1 MTKIK
6 FSAQLHNSGK
16 RIKAISGRLGLF
28 IFRTYPDGKIT
39 AYYKQ
44 PKNTERPPVEAG
56 GVASAEEGIT
66 CRYRADY
73 ESLSKQLREIADH
86 FGLTIKHINYDF

>member
-16 RIKAISGRLGLF
+16 RIKAISGRLGFF

-39 AYYKQ
+39 AYYKP
-44 PKNTERPPVEAG
+44 PKNKPL
-56 GVASAEEGIT
+56 SN
-66 CRYRADY
+66 RYRADY
-73 ESLSKQLREIADH
+73 ESLSKQLRELADH